1 MGTGKVR
8 FYHSKL
14 VLMSFSLPAATSIQD
29 VINDV
34 SKELDGAEPS
44 TSVETSQNGFGAKL
58 QTRKAQWEMSN
69 LNVVVSEMKSFEYGY
84 MGITVVVADS
94 DYLRQKERERQA
106 SRPNTIR

>member
-1 MGTGKVR
+1 
-8 FYHSKL
+8 
-14 VLMSFSLPAATSIQD
+14 
-29 VINDV
+29 
-34 SKELDGAEPS
+34 
-44 TSVETSQNGFGAKL
+44 
-58 QTRKAQWEMSN
+58 MSN